1 MYTGPNTVKKEL
13 LYGHD
18 SGYGVANNT
27 TSTRFYKGEP
37 TTNATPLTN
46 FINTSNWTGG
56 GWQGSIAVSS
66 DYDNTLEITAYNGW
80 RTFAI
85 NHGITTGGTVSV
97 SFEYRL
103 KSQQTDS
110 IFGLVLNGLNLG
122 NYHNDLGQISNSDL
136 ESGGWKTY
144 TGSFTANSN
153 SYGAKL
159 AIGLRGSDNGGLS
172 DTMYV
177 RKLQVELKSHVT
189 PYTESSRTLPN
200 SLVNLAGT
208 GNISSSSPVSFNST
222 GQPTFD
228 GTDDRIIIN
237 PGTWPPNFNS
247 PFSLEVIYHV
257 PNSADWMGVS
267 PSRTSTIM
275 SRGGYDGVWGLV
287 RFTTTNTIGFYMR
300 TGSGQVGSNLDP
312 SYAIERD
319 KYYHIVATWNGS
331 TTATLYVNGESVST
345 DSITTQGASCDNTGN
360 IVVGGGASYAG
371 SNGGYTEADI
381 PIAKIYKECLTSSDV
396 KQNFDAY
403 KNRFNI

>member
-56 GWQGSIAVSS
+56 GWQGSIAVAS
-66 DYDNTLEITAYNGW
+66 DYENTLEITAYNGW

-110 IFGLVLNGLNLG
+110 IFGLVLNGRNLG
-122 NYHNDLGQISNSDL
+122 NFHNNLGNISNSDL

-153 SYGAKL
+153 TYGAEL

-177 RKLQVELKSHVT
+177 RKLQVELKDHVT
-189 PYTESSRTLPN
+189 PYTESSRTSAN
-200 SLVNLAGT
+200 SLINFKDSD
-208 GNISSSSPVSFNST
+208 SSSYTLSFNST

-228 GTDDRIIIN
+228 GTDDRILVN
-237 PGTWPPNFNS
+237 PGTFPASFAS
-247 PFSLEVIYHV
+247 PFSLEVIYYV
-257 PNSADWMGVS
+257 PNSASWSGVS
-267 PSRTSTIM
+267 PARQTTIM
-275 SRGGYDGVWGLV
+275 ARGGYAGVWGLC
-287 RFTTTNTIGFYMR
+287 RFSTNNLIGAYVR
-300 TGSGQVGSNLDP
+300 TGSSSTTYDVTHT
-312 SYAIERD
+312 IERD
-319 KYYHIVATWNGS
+319 KFYHIVGTWNGNNKL
-331 TTATLYVNGESVST
+331 TLYVNGVNVGNETSGYT
-345 DSITTQGASCDNTGN
+345 GTSCDNTGN
-360 IVVGGGASYAG
+360 IQIGGGNSFAG
-371 SNGGYTEADI
+371 SNGGFAQGDI
-381 PIAKIYKECLTSSDV
+381 PVAKIYKECLTDNDV